1 MAGATTALGGIG
13 SLVSSAKN
21 VLSTGLSGLIGTPL
35 GAQIPAPNI
44 LSDYASYSYVIGLS
58 ALSVDDI
65 NYPDI
70 SYKAGKRLDI
80 ICKSAGSDPENR
92 IKTGYGKWDFF
103 IDNLELES
111 IIGQA
116 SASKTNTAL
125 IKFDIYEPYSI
136 GIFMLSLQIAAEQ
149 AGFLNWRDAPYLLSI
164 EFRGAKE
171 TGQMTNIPFTTRHIP
186 IKITAAQISANEQ
199 GCRYTVSAFGTQG
212 QAVTTE
218 FANLKTDAA
227 IKGKSVQEVLQT
239 GKDSLQSI
247 VNQSLKEQAKLAKI
261 AVPDEI
267 VIIFPKED
275 KIPSTQQAA
284 ATRPGAGQASTPTIT
299 TKLSSSSLD
308 VTKKIGV
315 SLSPVNKT
323 FVQPEGEVN
332 DLGAQTMGYDY
343 TKKSETST
351 AKLAESV
358 TPDGKW
364 TRGNLKVD
372 PTVGTLRFTQN
383 MDIPSVIDQVL
394 LTSEWAATHLAA
406 GNVDEDGMRKW
417 WRVDTQVYYIKT
429 DETLKTTGK
438 YPRIIV
444 YRVLPYKAHSG
455 AVTSPGSK
463 PPGYASIKRKV
474 IKQYDYL
481 YTGKNSEVLKF
492 DIDFS
497 VSFANVLA
505 SDAYRED
512 PDKSKPTQQTD
523 PGDISP
529 NSEGKSP
536 KGENAGGFGTV
547 TNKFSL
553 TQTVLDLFGG
563 DGFDDARARIGRTF
577 LEAIRSPL
585 DMIRLNLEIQGDP
598 YWIVNSGQGN
608 YTATPVAGVKDLN
621 KDGSVNWQTSEVD
634 IIVNFRSPFD
644 INQTTGMYDFKS
656 ANIFDMGASSTSGPT
671 LGFTGLY
678 RVNTCTSTFSNGV
691 FKQRLSG
698 SRRAL
703 QELKKEGA
711 STSALN
717 TTTPKATPP
726 GTAQ

>member
-21 VLSTGLSGLIGTPL
+21 ALSTGLSGLFGTPL

-44 LSDYASYSYVIGLS
+44 LSNYASYSYVIGLS
-58 ALSVDDI
+58 ALKVEDI

-92 IKTGYGKWDFF
+92 INTGYGKWDFF

-111 IIGQA
+111 VIGQA
-116 SASKTNTAL
+116 TAAKTNTSL
-125 IKFDIYEPYSI
+125 IKFDVYEPYSI
-136 GIFMLSLQIAAEQ
+136 GIFMLSLQLAAAQ
-149 AGFLNWRDAPYLLSI
+149 AGYLNWRDAPFLLSI

-186 IKITAAQISANEQ
+186 IKITAATLSANEQ
-199 GCRYTVSAFGTQG
+199 GSRYSVSAFGTQG

-227 IKGKSVQEVLQT
+227 IKGKTVQEVLQT
-239 GKDSLQSI
+239 GKDSLQAI
-247 VNQSLKEQAKLAKI
+247 VNQYLKDQATKAKKG
-261 AVPDEI
+261 VPDEI

-275 KIPSTQQAA
+275 KIPSGQQAA
-284 ATRPGAGQASTPTIT
+284 ASQPASATTPTVSP
-299 TKLSSSSLD
+299 KGGSSAGD
-308 VTKKIGV
+308 INKKIGV

-323 FVQPEGEVN
+323 LVQSEGEVN
-332 DLGAQTMGYDY
+332 ELGAQTMGYDY

-358 TPDGKW
+358 TADGKW

-372 PTVGTLRFTQN
+372 PTEGTLKFTQN

-394 LTSEWAATHLAA
+394 LTSEWAATQLAA
-406 GNVDEDGMRKW
+406 GKVDDDGMRKW

-429 DETLKTTGK
+429 DENLKITGT

-444 YRVLPYKAHSG
+444 YRVLPYRAHSG
-455 AVTSPGSK
+455 AIPAPGSK
-463 PPGYASIKRKV
+463 PPGYDSIKRKV

-481 YTGKNSEVLKF
+481 YTGKNSEIIKF
-492 DIDFS
+492 DIDFN

-505 SDAYRED
+505 SDVYKED
-512 PDKSKPTQQTD
+512 PDKSKSAQQDKKADVAPT
-523 PGDISP
+523 
-529 NSEGKSP
+529 SEGKDS
-536 KGENAGGFGTV
+536 KNDKEGGFGTV

-585 DMIRLNLEIQGDP
+585 DMMRLNLEIHGDP

-608 YTATPVAGVKDLN
+608 YTSTPVAGVKDLN

-634 IIVNFRSPFD
+634 ILVNFRSPFD

-656 ANIFDMGASSTSGPT
+656 ANIFDIGSSTAAGPT

-678 RVNTCTSTFSNGV
+678 RVNTVTSTFKNGL

-698 SRRAL
+698 SRRNL
-703 QELKKEGA
+703 QELNADGA
-711 STSALN
+711 
-717 TTTPKATPP
+717 
-726 GTAQ
+726 GTAVINTSTPSSNTSEDE

>member
-1 MAGATTALGGIG
+1 MAGATTALGAFGA
-13 SLVSSAKN
+13 LASSAKN
-21 VLSTGLSGLIGTPL
+21 ALSTGLAGLIGTPL

-44 LSDYASYSYVIGLS
+44 LSNFASYSYVIGLS
-58 ALSVDDI
+58 ALSVDDV

-92 IKTGYGKWDFF
+92 IQTGYGKWDFF

-116 SASKTNTAL
+116 TAAKTNTAL
-125 IKFDIYEPYSI
+125 IRFDIYEPYSI
-136 GIFMLSLQIAAEQ
+136 GIFMLSLQLAAAQ

-171 TGQMTNIPFTTRHIP
+171 NGQMTNIPFSTRHIP
-186 IKITAAQISANEQ
+186 IKITKAEISANEQ
-199 GCRYTVSAFGTQG
+199 GCRYTISAFGTQG

-227 IKGKSVQEVLQT
+227 ISGKTVQEVLQT
-239 GKDSLQSI
+239 GKDSLQAI
-247 VNQSLKEQAKLAKI
+247 VNQHLKDSAVKGSV
-261 AVPDEI
+261 AVPDQV

-275 KIPSTQQAA
+275 KIPSAQQAA
-284 ATRPGAGQASTPTIT
+284 ATNPGSGRASTPTINPT
-299 TKLSSSSLD
+299 ISSNAEAIS
-308 VTKKIGV
+308 KKIGV
-315 SLSPVNKT
+315 SLSPVNST
-323 FVQPEGEVN
+323 LVQSDSEVGE
-332 DLGAQTMGYDY
+332 LGSQTMGYSY
-343 TKKSETST
+343 TKKSETTT
-351 AKLAESV
+351 AKLSESV

-372 PTVGTLRFTQN
+372 PTIGTLKFTQN

-406 GNVDEDGMRKW
+406 GNIDDDGMRKW

-429 DETLKTTGK
+429 DENLKKTGA

-444 YRVLPYKAHSG
+444 YRVLPYRAHAG
-455 AVTSPGSK
+455 AVPAPSSK
-463 PPGYASIKRKV
+463 PAGYASIKRKV

-481 YTGKNSEVLKF
+481 YTGKNSEVIKF
-492 DIDFS
+492 DIDFN

-505 SDAYRED
+505 SDAYKQD
-512 PDKSKPTQQTD
+512 PDKD
-523 PGDISP
+523 
-529 NSEGKSP
+529 KSP
-536 KGENAGGFGTV
+536 QVDNQPEVAPSSDGNNPAPNKAGGFGTV
-547 TNKFSL
+547 INKFV
-553 TQTVLDLFGG
+553 QTVTALDLFGG
-563 DGFDDARARIGRTF
+563 DGFDDARARIGRSF

-608 YTATPVAGVKDLN
+608 YTSTPVAGVKDLN

-644 INQTTGMYDFKS
+644 INQTTGLYDFKS
-656 ANIFDMGASSTSGPT
+656 ANIFDMGASTASGPT

-678 RVNTCTSTFSNGV
+678 RVNTCTSTFKNGV

-698 SRRAL
+698 SRRNL
-703 QELKKEGA
+703 QELETDGS
-711 STSALN
+711 STAVIN
-717 TTTPKATPP
+717 TSTPKPSPTGSA
-726 GTAQ
+726 

>member
-21 VLSTGLSGLIGTPL
+21 ALSTGLSGLFGTPL

-44 LSDYASYSYVIGLS
+44 LSNYASYSYVIGLS

-111 IIGQA
+111 VIGQA
-116 SASKTNTAL
+116 TASKTNTSL
-125 IKFDIYEPYSI
+125 IKFDVYEPYSI
-136 GIFMLSLQIAAEQ
+136 GIFMLSLQIAAAQ
-149 AGFLNWRDAPYLLSI
+149 AGYLNWRDAPFLLSV
-164 EFRGAKE
+164 EFRGSTE
-171 TGQMTNIPFTTRHIP
+171 SGQMTNIPFTTRHIP
-186 IKITAAQISANEQ
+186 IKITSTTLSANEQ

-227 IKGKSVQEVLQT
+227 IKGKTVQEVLQT
-239 GKDSLQSI
+239 GKDSLQAI
-247 VNQSLKEQAKLAKI
+247 VNQALKEQAKAAKKPK
-261 AVPDEI
+261 PDEI

-275 KIPSTQQAA
+275 KIPSGQQAA
-284 ATRPGAGQASTPTIT
+284 ASKPASATTPTVSPKVT
-299 TKLSSSSLD
+299 SGASD
-308 VTKKIGV
+308 VNKKIGV

-323 FVQPEGEVN
+323 LVQSEGEVN
-332 DLGAQTMGYDY
+332 ELGSQTMGYDY

-358 TPDGKW
+358 TADGKW

-372 PTVGTLRFTQN
+372 PTEGTLKFTQN

-394 LTSEWAATHLAA
+394 LTSEWAATQLAA
-406 GNVDEDGMRKW
+406 GKVDDDGMRKW

-429 DETLKTTGK
+429 DENLKVSGT
-438 YPRIIV
+438 YPRIVV

-455 AVTSPGSK
+455 AIPAPGSK
-463 PPGYASIKRKV
+463 PSGYNSIKRKV

-481 YTGKNSEVLKF
+481 YTGKNSEVIKF
-492 DIDFS
+492 DIDFN

-505 SDAYRED
+505 SDIYKED
-512 PDKSKPTQQTD
+512 PDKSKSAQQDKTSD
-523 PGDISP
+523 VTP
-529 NSEGKSP
+529 NAEGKDS
-536 KGENAGGFGTV
+536 KDEKQGGYGTV

-553 TQTVLDLFGG
+553 TQTALDLFGG

-585 DMIRLNLEIQGDP
+585 DMMRLNLEIQGDP

-608 YTATPVAGVKDLN
+608 YTSTPVNGVKDLN

-656 ANIFDMGASSTSGPT
+656 ANIFDIGSSTSSGPT

-678 RVNTCTSTFSNGV
+678 RVNTVTSTFKNGV
-691 FKQRLSG
+691 FKQRLVG
-698 SRRAL
+698 SRRPL
-703 QELKKEGA
+703 QELTAEGA
-711 STSALN
+711 STTVIN
-717 TTTPKATPP
+717 TSTPKPD
-726 GTAQ
+726 TAGSA